1 MSGSREKPLLL
12 SPPHIGPEEAALVQ
26 EALASNWIAP
36 TGPFVDQF
44 EAEFAGVV
52 GVRHAVAVTSGT
64 AALHLALHAL
74 GIGAGDEVA
83 VSTLTFVG
91 SVAPIVHRGAR
102 PVFIDADA
110 SWNIDPGLLRDA
122 LRERPA
128 IRAVVA
134 VHLYGQPA
142 DLDAI
147 RAICDERGVTLIED
161 AAEAL
166 GASYKGRHVGADG
179 RVAFFSFN
187 GNKIITASGGGMLV
201 SDDAALAAHARKLST
216 QAREPVLHYEH
227 VELGYNFRLSNVLA
241 ALGLAQLR
249 RLSTRVMER
258 RRNFAF
264 YERHLGPLPGVSF
277 MPDSRFGSGTRWLTT
292 LTIDPEAAGTDAAS
306 IQRTL
311 ASAGI
316 ESRPVWKPM
325 HQQPALASYPAYMNG
340 VSDALFRDGLCLPSG
355 SSLTEDDLERVVSL
369 VRGLWARADIAS

>member
-1 MSGSREKPLLL
+1 MSGANDKPLLL
-12 SPPHIGPEEAALVQ
+12 SPPHIGPEEATLVQ

-36 TGPFVDQF
+36 TGPFVDRF
-44 EAEFAGVV
+44 EAEFAQVV
-52 GVRHAVAVTSGT
+52 GVRHAVAVSSGT

-91 SVAPIVHRGAR
+91 SVAPVVHRGAT
-102 PVFIDADA
+102 PVFIDSDA
-110 SWNIDPGLLRDA
+110 SWNIDPQLLRDA
-122 LRERPA
+122 LRQRPR
-128 IRAVVA
+128 IRAVIA

-142 DLDAI
+142 DLDEI
-147 RAICDERGVTLIED
+147 RSLCDEHGVPLIED

-166 GASYKGRHVGADG
+166 GATYKGRHVGADG

-227 VELGYNFRLSNVLA
+227 LELGYNFRLSNVLA
-241 ALGLAQLR
+241 ALGLAQLH
-249 RLSTRVMER
+249 RLPTRVMER

-264 YERHLGPLPGVSF
+264 YQQHLGGLAGLTF
-277 MPDSRFGSGTRWLTT
+277 MPDSRAGCGTRWLTT
-292 LTIDPEAAGTDAAS
+292 LTVDPETAGTDAAS
-306 IQRTL
+306 IQQAL
-311 ASAGI
+311 AAVSI

-325 HQQPALASYPAYMNG
+325 HAQPALAGCPAYVTG
-340 VSDALFRDGLCLPSG
+340 VSDALFRHGLCLPSG
-355 SSLTEDDLERVVSL
+355 SSLTERDLGRIVSC
-369 VRGLWARADIAS
+369 VRALWAPADIAT